1 MIRARSSSD
10 EPVIEMKLRNHVHL
24 IFLILSLLLPTQ
36 GLFAWDENGVP
47 VKKLKLTPPGN
58 GAAGFTLLDNQSL
71 QVGFENK
78 LSQSEWL
85 NNQNLLN
92 GSGVGMGDYDGDGL
106 CDIYLCSLS
115 GKNRLYRN
123 LGNWRFKE
131 TTNEHLACDG
141 VYSTGT
147 GFVDL
152 NGDGW
157 LDLLVLAM
165 GSPNMVFF
173 NNGRGDF
180 GEPRHLP
187 GNNWKLSGST
197 SFAIGDIDGD
207 SDPDLYILNYGFKSI
222 LKDGG
227 AISISKIN
235 GRDTVTGR
243 YANKIRIID
252 GQLHEF
258 GEEDDILINDG
269 NGNFQVKKWGT
280 LVVGDIDGDFPYRDQ
295 GLCVAFRD
303 LNGDMAP
310 EIVVANDG
318 HPDRFF
324 VNDGQGL
331 FQTYSPHQIRHLSY
345 NSMGL
350 DFADINRDSVDDLF
364 VVEMLAT
371 GRVMKITQDKNSF
384 PKEEYIANRN
394 PDARPQS
401 GRNMLYLGRGDM
413 TFSEVAYMMGL
424 AASDWS
430 WSSVFL
436 DVDLDGFEDLLVTNG
451 FQYDTDDW
459 DMQTRLGRLNLNPL
473 QRRKSVLLYPKL
485 DTPNQAFRNLE
496 GKSFVGMGREWGF
509 DSMTGGYG
517 MACGDLDN
525 DGDLDLVVNNINA
538 AVSIY
543 RNDCPSPRLA
553 IQLKGHGGNTS
564 GTGARLIVEGHEVAQ
579 SQEMISGGRYM
590 SSDQPIRVFAAKGG
604 STHRVTVR
612 WRSGQVS
619 TLKQLEP
626 GYRYLISHPHGPPT
640 VTPVV
645 RPVSKAGIFRQTRV
659 EHDRKWSIPITEQLQ
674 PGLPFDVRRM
684 DPSVLAMDIDGESG
698 LDLLISEGE
707 KGIAVFLADDNGGF
721 NPGPH
726 HPWPSAGLVA
736 GGSDLKG
743 HVLALT
749 RPPRLLK
756 WSGEELISG
765 QELKY
770 PGEPRSAV
778 FLDYDSDGDS
788 DLFVGGGSLPGRY
801 PISSRSALFEN
812 RSGTFVLLQSQLER
826 FSHLSLVT
834 DAASGDMDGDGAEDL
849 VVAQEWGSIRVF
861 LNRDGVFEDSS
872 KVMGLNQYSGL
883 WQCAHL
889 ADVNGDGRKD
899 IVAGN
904 FGNNTVYAT
913 YPLPVRLAYLDL
925 EDRETVGALEFHY
938 DKGLGGWFP
947 ARKYSVATAVFPT
960 MVHRIPTSRRYA
972 SMNMEQIL
980 GDQFRVSNHREINF
994 LTSVIF
1000 LNEGGTFSVQV
1011 LPDKIQVS
1019 PVFGVCS
1026 GDFNGDRNEDLFIAQ
1041 NFFGVPEKFSRYDS
1055 GQGSI
1060 ILGSSKGGLSNVLKA
1075 ESSGIRLLGEQR
1087 SPVSIDFNGDG
1098 QLDIVLAERGSG
1110 IVLLENNSPK

>member
-1 MIRARSSSD
+1 
-10 EPVIEMKLRNHVHL
+10 MKLRNHVHP
-24 IFLILSLLLPTQ
+24 IFLILSLLSPTQ
-36 GLFAWDENGVP
+36 YLFAGNEEGV
-47 VKKLKLTPPGN
+47 VIKKFRLTPPGN
-58 GAAGFTLLDNQSL
+58 EAAGFTLLDNQSL
-71 QVGFENK
+71 QVSFENK
-78 LSQSEWL
+78 LSQAAWL

-92 GSGVGMGDYDGDGL
+92 GSGAAIGDYDGDGL

-123 LGNWRFKE
+123 LGGWKFRE
-131 TTNEHLACDG
+131 TTNEQLACDG

-165 GSPNMVFF
+165 GSPNRIFF
-173 NNGRGDF
+173 NNGMGGFD
-180 GEPRHLP
+180 EPRHLP
-187 GNNWKLSGST
+187 GNNSQLRGST

-235 GRDTVTGR
+235 GQDTVTGR

-269 NGNFQVKKWGT
+269 KGRFQVKKWRS
-280 LVVGDIDGDFPYRDQ
+280 LVVGDIEGDFPYRDQ

-324 VNDGQGL
+324 VNDGRGS
-331 FQTYSPHQIRHLSY
+331 FETYSSNQIRHLSY

-350 DFADINRDSVDDLF
+350 DFADVNRDSVDDLV

-384 PKEEYIANRN
+384 PKEEYMANRN

-413 TFSEVAYMMGL
+413 TYSEVAYMMGL

-459 DMQTRLGRLNLNPL
+459 DTQTRLGRLNMNPL

-485 DTPNQAFRNLE
+485 DTPNQAFRNLA
-496 GKSFVGMGREWGF
+496 GKSFVGMGPEWGF

-525 DGDLDLVVNNINA
+525 DGDLDLVVNNINSG
-538 AVSIY
+538 VSIY
-543 RNDCPSPRLA
+543 RNNCSSPRLA
-553 IQLKGHGGNTS
+553 IQLKGHGRNTS
-564 GTGARLIVEGHEVAQ
+564 GTGARLIVEGHEVTQ

-590 SSDQPIRVFAAKGG
+590 SSDQAIRVFAAKENTSHG
-604 STHRVTVR
+604 VTVR

-619 TLKQLEP
+619 KLKEFEP
-626 GYRYLISHPHGPPT
+626 GYRYLISHPP
-640 VTPVV
+640 VSSAVAPVV
-645 RPVSKAGIFRQTRV
+645 SPVPKAGIFRQARV
-659 EHDRKWSIPITEQLQ
+659 EQDRKWSMSVAEQLQ

-684 DPSVLAMDIDGESG
+684 DPSVLVMDIDGESG

-707 KGIAVFLADDNGGF
+707 KGISVFLADDNGRF
-721 NPGPH
+721 NPGSH
-726 HPWPSAGLVA
+726 HPWPSAGLVT
-736 GGSDLKG
+736 GGPDLKG

-749 RPPRLLK
+749 RPPRLMK
-756 WSGEELISG
+756 WSGEELVIG

-770 PGEPRSAV
+770 SGEPRSAV

-812 RSGTFVLLQSQLER
+812 RSGTFVLLQSQLEI

-834 DAASGDMDGDGAEDL
+834 DVASGDMDGDGADDL
-849 VVAQEWGSIRVF
+849 VMAQEWGSISVF
-861 LNRDGVFEDSS
+861 LNRNGIFEDST

-899 IVAGN
+899 IIAGN

-925 EDRETVGALEFHY
+925 QGQETVGALEFHY
-938 DKGLGGWFP
+938 DKDLGDWFP
-947 ARKYSVATAVFPT
+947 ARKYIVATAAFPT
-960 MVHRIPTSRRYA
+960 MIHRIPTSRSYA
-972 SMNMEQIL
+972 SMTMEQIL
-980 GDQFRVSNHREINF
+980 GDQFQISQHREINF
-994 LTSVIF
+994 LDSVIF
-1000 LNEGGTFSVQV
+1000 LNEGGTFSVQL

-1026 GDFNGDRNEDLFIAQ
+1026 GDFNGDNNDDLFIAQ

-1060 ILGSSKGGLSNVLKA
+1060 ILGSKGGLSTVLEA

-1087 SPVSIDFNGDG
+1087 SPVSVDFNGDG
-1098 QLDIVLAERGSG
+1098 KLDIVLAERGSG
-1110 IVLLENNSPK
+1110 IVLLENNSPN

>member
-1 MIRARSSSD
+1 
-10 EPVIEMKLRNHVHL
+10 MKLRTQIHS
-24 IFLILSLLLPTQ
+24 IFLILSLLLSTQ
-36 GLFAWDENGVP
+36 GLFAGNEDGV
-47 VKKLKLTPPGN
+47 VIEKFSLTPPGN
-58 GAAGFTLLDNQSL
+58 EISGFTLLDNQTL

-78 LSQSEWL
+78 LSQSAWL

-92 GSGVGMGDYDGDGL
+92 GSGAAIGDYDGDGL

-115 GKNRLYRN
+115 GKNRLYKN
-123 LGNWRFKE
+123 LGEWKFME
-131 TTNEHLACDG
+131 TTNGNLACDG

-147 GFVDL
+147 GFADL

-165 GSPNMVFF
+165 GSPNRIFF

-180 GEPRHLP
+180 DKPRHLP
-187 GNNWKLSGST
+187 GNNWQLSGST

-207 SDPDLYILNYGFKSI
+207 SDPDLYVTNYGFKSI

-227 AISISKIN
+227 AITINKIN

-252 GQLHEF
+252 GELHEF

-269 NGNFQVKKWGT
+269 NGNFQVKKWGS
-280 LVVGDIDGDFPYRDQ
+280 LVVGGINGGFPYRDQ

-324 VNDGQGL
+324 VNDGRGL
-331 FQTYSPHQIRHLSY
+331 FETYSSHQIRHLSY

-350 DFADINRDSVDDLF
+350 DFADVNRDSVDDLV

-371 GRVMKITQDKNSF
+371 GRIMKITQDKNSF
-384 PKEEYIANRN
+384 PKEEFIANRN
-394 PDARPQS
+394 PDRRPQS

-459 DMQTRLGRLNLNPL
+459 DTQTRLMRLNMNPL
-473 QRRKSVLLYPKL
+473 QRRKSALLYPKL
-485 DTPNQAFRNLE
+485 DTPNQAFRNVA
-496 GKSFVGMGREWGF
+496 GKSFVAMGREWGF

-525 DGDLDLVVNNINA
+525 DGDLDLVVNNINSG
-538 AVSIY
+538 VSIY
-543 RNDCPSPRLA
+543 RNDCFSPRLA
-553 IQLKGHGGNTS
+553 IQLKGYGGNTS
-564 GTGARLIVEGHEVAQ
+564 GTGARLIVEGHEVTQ

-590 SSDQPIRVFAAKGG
+590 SSDQAIRVFAAKEDT
-604 STHRVTVR
+604 SHSVTVR

-619 TLKQLEP
+619 RLKQLES
-626 GYRYLISHPHGPPT
+626 GYRYLISHPPGPPS
-640 VTPVV
+640 VPPVV

-659 EHDRKWSIPITEQLQ
+659 EHDRNWSIPIAEQLQ

-684 DPSVLAMDIDGESG
+684 DPSVLVMDIDGESG

-707 KGIAVFLADDNGGF
+707 KGISVFLADDNGSF
-721 NPGPH
+721 NPGPQYS
-726 HPWPSAGLVA
+726 WPTAGLVA
-736 GGSDLKG
+736 GGLDLKG
-743 HVLALT
+743 YVLALT

-756 WSGEELISG
+756 WSGEDLVTA
-765 QELKY
+765 QELQY
-770 PGEPRSAV
+770 PGDPRSAV

-801 PISSRSALFEN
+801 PLSSRSALFEN
-812 RSGTFVLLQSQLER
+812 RSGTFVMLQSQLEI

-834 DAASGDMDGDGAEDL
+834 DVASGDMNGDGAEDL
-849 VVAQEWGSIRVF
+849 VVAQEWGSIGVF
-861 LNRDGVFEDSS
+861 LNRAGVFEDST
-872 KVMGLNQYSGL
+872 KVMGLSQYSGL

-899 IVAGN
+899 IIAGN

-913 YPLPVRLAYLDL
+913 YPLPVRLSYLDL
-925 EDRETVGALEFHY
+925 QGQETVGALEFHY
-938 DKGLGGWFP
+938 DKDLGDWFP
-947 ARKYSVATAVFPT
+947 TRKYNVATSAFPT
-960 MVHRIPTSRRYA
+960 MRHRIPTSRRYA
-972 SMNMEQIL
+972 SMSMEQIL
-980 GDQFRVSNHREINF
+980 GDQFQISKHREINF
-994 LTSVIF
+994 LNSVIF
-1000 LNEGGTFSVQV
+1000 FNEGGTFSVQV
-1011 LPDKIQVS
+1011 LPDKIQAS

-1026 GDFNGDRNEDLFIAQ
+1026 GDFNGDNNDDLFIAQ

-1060 ILGSSKGGLSNVLKA
+1060 ILGVKGGLSTVLET

-1087 SPVSIDFNGDG
+1087 SPVSVDFNGDG

-1110 IVLLENNSPK
+1110 VVLLENSSLK